1 VLLELD
7 MLVIKSD
14 VVDVL
19 LLLCI
24 TVVSARSVLVSGCDV
39 DGGLDVAFCVADV
52 VEAVDAGLAGALVS
66 LCTVLV
72 EED

>member
-7 MLVIKSD
+7 ILVLKSD
-14 VVDVL
+14 VVEVL

-24 TVVSARSVLVSGCDV
+24 PVVSARSVLVSGCDV
-39 DGGLDVAFCVADV
+39 DGGLDVASCVAGV
-52 VEAVDAGLAGALVS
+52 VEAVDAGALVS

-72 EED
+72 GED